1 MTSSVS
7 TPDIPPAGSTG
18 NSRSWFGN
26 LVRSQ
31 EFGVF
36 LILVALM
43 LFLSLYTR
51 VKYGEDRFITSTNI
65 FNNLRS
71 FSWIAISAF
80 GQCMVIITTGIDLS
94 VGSVMAWAG
103 LVTAMALVAG
113 VPVFL
118 AVPAGLIAGSAVGVL
133 NGLMITKGKLPP
145 FIATLGTLLMARG
158 VVNGIAQ
165 GQPVRG
171 LPQSFISLGRF
182 DLPVGPWGIPLPLI
196 IMLILAVLC
205 HLFLTRTVWGYR
217 IYAIGGNET
226 AAGLSGINTGR
237 VKIMVYTLCA
247 LLTSIGGILMT
258 ARLGVAAPTA
268 ANGYELDVIA
278 ATVVGGTS
286 LSGGEGSILGVL
298 IGAAIM
304 QVLRSGLVMVGIPA
318 YWLQAVQGLVIV
330 VAIMFDMWR
339 KSRR

>member
-1 MTSSVS
+1 MNSAAAEPTRS
-7 TPDIPPAGSTG
+7 TRQASAW
-18 NSRSWFGN
+18 RSI
-26 LVRSQ
+26 VRSQ

-36 LILVALM
+36 LILVVMCVLLSVYTRINSGQD
-43 LFLSLYTR
+43 LFLTP
-51 VKYGEDRFITSTNI
+51 TNI

-80 GQCMVIITTGIDLS
+80 GQCMVIITAGIDLS

-103 LVTAMALVAG
+103 LVAAMLLVRG
-113 VPVFL
+113 VPVAI
-118 AVPAGLIAGSAVGVL
+118 AVPAGLAGGALVGFIS
-133 NGLMITKGKLPP
+133 GLMISKGRLPP

-158 VVNGIAQ
+158 LVTGLTE

-171 LPQSFISLGRF
+171 LGDTFSNLGRHDIPVGSLG
-182 DLPVGPWGIPLPLI
+182 VPLPLVI
-196 IMLILAVLC
+196 TLVLALLV
-205 HLFLTRTVWGYR
+205 HIFLTRTVWGYR
-217 IYAIGGNET
+217 IYALGGNET

-247 LLTSIGGILMT
+247 ALTAVGGILMT

-268 ANGYELDVIA
+268 AQGYELDVIA

-304 QVLRSGLVMVGIPA
+304 QVLRNGLVLTGVSA

-330 VAIMFDMWR
+330 VAIMFDQWR
-339 KSRR
+339 KRRR

>member
-1 MTSSVS
+1 MTEAS
-7 TPDIPPAGSTG
+7 TIQSQSARRQSFL
-18 NSRSWFGN
+18 RN

-36 LILVALM
+36 IILVLMMAL
-43 LFLSLYTR
+43 LSIYTR
-51 VKYGEDRFITSTNI
+51 IQSGEDRFLTSTNI

-103 LVTAMALVAG
+103 LVSAMLLVNG
-113 VPVFL
+113 VSAPI
-118 AVPAGLIAGSAVGVL
+118 AVLAGLIGGSLVGFL
-133 NGLMITKGKLPP
+133 NGLMISRGKLPP
-145 FIATLGTLLMARG
+145 FIATLGALLMARG
-158 VVNGIAQ
+158 LVTGMTK

-171 LPQSFISLGRF
+171 LGDAFINLGRY
-182 DLPVGPWGIPLPLI
+182 DIPIGKWGVPLPLI
-196 IMLILAVLC
+196 FMLILAVVV
-205 HLFLTRTVWGYR
+205 HIFLTRTVWGYR
-217 IYAIGGNET
+217 IYALGGNET

-237 VKIMVYTLCA
+237 VKILVYTLCA
-247 LLTSIGGILMT
+247 FLTAIGGILMT

-268 ANGYELDVIA
+268 AQGYELDVIA

-304 QVLRSGLVMVGIPA
+304 QVLRSGLNLMGVSA

-330 VAIMFDMWR
+330 VAIMFDQWR
-339 KSRR
+339 KRRR